1 MPDRRRG
8 RRGSAPADPYE
19 AAAGRLERAR
29 QARQEFGD
37 AAPPAPGLDLAGP
50 MRPRMR
56 VILALFALALVFGVV
71 QANRNS
77 SPPKLAADCAN
88 SRLALS
94 TASVRQ
100 GNPVRWTATGAA
112 EGTVI
117 VAVDVA
123 RFTKS
128 AGGSFD
134 VQPLA
139 GRTVGQ
145 TLAGSGE
152 QPLTGC
158 RGTGLFAARLPA
170 GRHTVSLFRLTDTG
184 GEPVASAPLEV
195 TERG

>member
-1 MPDRRRG
+1 MPGRRRG
-8 RRGSAPADPYE
+8 RRGSAPADQYE
-19 AAAGRLERAR
+19 AAAGRLEQAR
-29 QARQEFGD
+29 QARQEYGD
-37 AAPPAPGLDLAGP
+37 AAPPLPGMNLAGP

-77 SPPKLAADCAN
+77 SAPKLAADCAH
-88 SRLALS
+88 SKLVLS
-94 TASVRQ
+94 TTSVRKDS
-100 GNPVRWTATGAA
+100 PVRWTATGA
-112 EGTVI
+112 EGTII

-128 AGGSFD
+128 AAGDFS

-139 GRTVGQ
+139 GRTVDQ
-145 TLAGSGE
+145 TLAGSRE

-158 RGTGLFAARLPA
+158 RASGLFAARLPA
-170 GRHTVSLFRLTDTG
+170 GRHTVSLFRLTDAG

-195 TERG
+195 IERG